1 MKFIQKLVSFIIGLS
16 VLPVVLTACSSLKAE
31 VKVVTEINSAQVDAI
46 EEEFGFAL
54 PENSQILQCRLG
66 LPRDWPF
73 SVAISGITDVEAF
86 IQNNLNFEV
95 KEPYEVQLFPYEVQL
110 FPYNAEERTD
120 LSKTITAEY
129 YFGLYN
135 GSERG
140 IYIYET
146 DLGTIVEIEKSGVVS
161 QELLKMFGK

>member
-95 KEPYEVQLFPYEVQL
+95 KEPYEVQLFPY
-110 FPYNAEERTD
+110 NAEERTD